1 MAEGSVRV
9 DANISVRPTGSTGY
23 GVRTEVKNISG
34 VRFLAKAIDFEYA
47 RQVELLEQG
56 QPVLQE
62 TRTFD
67 AASGK
72 TVRTRGKEGEVDY
85 RYMPEPD
92 IPPLIIASQFVLSD
106 TLRLCGLF
114 FFFSS
119 ASLPPGSCQIEEE
132 RTNLPELPMQTAE
145 RFIKSFGLDEEHA
158 LAIILAPGGTAYFE
172 ACMQN
177 QSPELA
183 VRIANWIVTELF
195 AVLND
200 RGDDFLNSPVSH
212 THLADLTRLLHDS
225 VISGKIAKEV
235 YLVFLLSIEFLLYLR
250 EFPWLSLG
258 LRTDSGRR
266 KATSILV
273 GSRGK
278 SRADHRQQPNR
289 AILRRN
295 SCRISAA
302 CQHVSCG
309 QDGRSWRAH
318 RGRIAPLRLL
328 TARFPMV

>member
-92 IPPLIIASQFVLSD
+92 IPPLIIASQF
-106 TLRLCGLF
+106 
-114 FFFSS
+114 
-119 ASLPPGSCQIEEE
+119 IEEE

>member
-183 VRIANWIVTELF
+183 LRIANWIVTELF

-200 RGDDFLNSPVSH
+200 RGDDLINSPVSH

-235 YLVFLLSIEFLLYLR
+235 FARIVAGEKRLPSLLVREENLAQITDNSLIEQYCD
-250 EFPWLSLG
+250 E
-258 LRTDSGRR
+258 
-266 KATSILV
+266 IL
-273 GSRGK
+273 
-278 SRADHRQQPNR
+278 
-289 AILRRN
+289 
-295 SCRISAA
+295 AA
-302 CQHVSCG
+302 SPQHVSTYHAG
-309 QDGRSWRAH
+309 KMGVLGVLIADVLRRS
-318 RGRIAPLRLL
+318 GY
-328 TARFPMV
+328 